1 MRAEHEATER
11 ARIALETKQIAEHK
25 KLMAERRARF
35 EKRFKH
41 VWTTGP
47 TGCSMFHLTV
57 NDYQK
62 AQSLISNLFAK
73 TIIADVE
80 QNNDDVHRKFVTN
93 PTADLSEM
101 AHRVGVHRLRGIT
114 SDDRVAE
121 LIEEVADNGVSD
133 KEVPFD
139 LVITTLSTGSPDY
152 IAWIKLQTM
161 KKDPSV
167 AFYNEDPEAEIKGL
181 HNRVGGI
188 RSVSD
193 KDAVESAHV

>member
-1 MRAEHEATER
+1 LRAAHEAEER
-11 ARIALETKQIAEHK
+11 ERIALEERQIAEHK
-25 KLMAERRARF
+25 RLMAERRARF

-47 TGCSMFHLTV
+47 TGVSKWHLTV
-57 NDYQK
+57 NDYEQ
-62 AQSLISNLFAK
+62 AQSLQSKLFEK
-73 TIIADVE
+73 TLTAEVE
-80 QNNDDVHRKFVTN
+80 MVNIGVERNFINN

-101 AHRVGVHRLRGIT
+101 AHRSGIHRLTGVT

-121 LIEEVADNGVSD
+121 LIEEVANHGVDD

-139 LVITTLSTGSPDY
+139 FIITVLSTGSPDY
-152 IAWIKLQTM
+152 IEWVKLQTM

-181 HNRVGGI
+181 NNKVGTIKQI
-188 RSVSD
+188 RD
-193 KDAVESAHV
+193 MDAVESEHV